1 MTQRAN
7 IYYDTEIDTIV
18 NNRSLN
24 LLPLIE
30 NLLNEYP
37 RASLEDV
44 FYTVSCHVQEYG
56 MASHPEVLLRAPLE
70 DREIPVEEVIEEAVE
85 EAFEEQI
92 SAVAPPSDDEDFS
105 FNDDDSITPNQA
117 EKARILRTRKP
128 EKARSNLN
136 VREFLK
142 DIDELDL

>member
-24 LLPLIE
+24 LLPLVE

-44 FYTVSCHVQEYG
+44 FYTVSCHVKEYG
-56 MASHPEVLLRAPLE
+56 MASHPEVLLQAPLK
-70 DREIPVEEVIEEAVE
+70 DVEIPAEEVV
-85 EAFEEQI
+85 EEQI
-92 SAVAPPSDDEDFS
+92 SVVAPPSDDEDFS

-117 EKARILRTRKP
+117 EKARILRTRQP